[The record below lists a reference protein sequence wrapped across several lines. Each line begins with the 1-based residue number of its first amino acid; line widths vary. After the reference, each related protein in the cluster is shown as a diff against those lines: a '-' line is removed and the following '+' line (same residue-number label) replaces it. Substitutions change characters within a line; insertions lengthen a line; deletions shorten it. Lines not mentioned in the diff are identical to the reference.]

1 MTLYYGGVLL
11 LGSALILFF
20 AGFPLVWMFVTS
32 IKPAARLQR
41 TWWLVRQATRFHAC
55 LPGAGVKHT
64 RFSNA

>member
-1 MTLYYGGVLL
+1 VDRYFALL
-11 LGSALILFF
+11 AVSAL
-20 AGFPLVWMFVTS
+20 TS

-41 TWWLVRQATRFHAC
+41 TWWSVRQATRFHAC